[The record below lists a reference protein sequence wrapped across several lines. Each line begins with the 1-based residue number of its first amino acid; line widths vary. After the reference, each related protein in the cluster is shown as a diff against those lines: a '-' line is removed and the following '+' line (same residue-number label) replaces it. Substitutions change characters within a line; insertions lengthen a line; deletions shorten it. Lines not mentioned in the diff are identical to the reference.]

1 MAGINKPGSPAQIA
15 NKILG
20 AILLAMLC
28 AFLVWLTTRS
38 MTIVM
43 RNGGL
48 SVDGVMALMNK
59 FGPAVAKR
67 PFAIDWSFT
76 EVKICAALSVGI
88 PIAYTITYLSKGM
101 KFKNEDTQEA
111 HGNARFATKAEAS
124 ELLDKKNFF
133 NNFYYG
139 EDCGM
144 VVTPH
149 DKKTKE
155 AATGLNNNCITLG
168 ISGLGKTYNLVMYDL
183 MQSVGTAL
191 DPEPYGVR
199 NIPAHLKVSPAA
211 KLVAFVPKA
220 AGILMGKEEKSA
232 PVEAEAEVWD
242 ADTEASAEEAEVVEP
257 GDFMDDVLLD
267 GSPVADVVEE
277 VQGEVVEKV
286 GEGQGQPREEKGT
299 AEQEEGEQPGEETGR
314 VKGDGTLARRISAV
328 KAAYGQDVG
337 KIRKEHKVAIG
348 GGFDVV
354 NTDPKGDNVRDVGW
368 MYEAAGFDIKV
379 VNTINFRDGLKVNPL
394 AYIKTQFVDLVPADQ
409 VEVKLASQVV
419 DANGVVE
426 EIEIKEPLTKNYS
439 ASRRRK
445 KHSIE
450 GYLNLRTDTYSL
462 ADVPETDLSVEELD
476 EKIQDPTLSKEER
489 DIAIRQR
496 SVVWMKTSMGSYMD
510 GGGEDGNRLVEG
522 RGCAKVA
529 SAVTNYEYRHT
540 TGEII
545 VNYTWHPTG
554 APQVAKVLVDIPECL
569 VIDNIAFTEGNA
581 AYPQDE
587 QGNAAPGPVVW
598 DLSDVSHAVLDG
610 EVVAEKL
617 VISVH
622 IKPFRVADGVQLTK
636 TVDCLVANLK
646 GTSAGENS
654 SEDPFWEDT
663 KRLCFMSLIAMLFER
678 YEDEKYHTIPEM
690 MKLLNM
696 CMADGGDP
704 AATSPMDV
712 LMEQWER
719 AEIYQ
724 STDPKATQGVRGM
737 QRGGQ
742 WVATNNDKHDRNHS
756 MALHCYHAFKS
767 GAPETV
773 QSVIISCHAALSNL
787 VSADAKEFLSKDELH
802 LDTLGDPGQKQVIF
816 LVTKD
821 TDSPFDFITALITYL
836 AIDLTQDKAYDKYG
850 GKLPRHVRFILDEV
864 ANIGKI
870 PILIRALAVVRSRN
884 ISISM
889 FLQSKA
895 QLAAVYGEKQ
905 ADIVFD
911 NCSTL
916 IYLGAQSESTVEEMS
931 KMLGEET
938 VFSRTFQRNFGK
950 EGALGGSNESLNS
963 TGRRLRSGSDL
974 RRLCKGTEIVFIF
987 NHLPVLTKKNATYK
1001 HPLYSWIHP
1010 GKRSWLQPLSH
1021 ADKRFDYL
1029 DYLRRHGMR

>member
-1 MAGINKPGSPAQIA
+1 
-15 NKILG
+15 
-20 AILLAMLC
+20 
-28 AFLVWLTTRS
+28 
-38 MTIVM
+38 MTIIM

-48 SVDGVMALMNK
+48 NAEGITALATK
-59 FGPAVAKR
+59 FSTAVAKK
-67 PFAIDWSFT
+67 PFFIDWSFI
-76 EVKICAALSVGI
+76 EVKACAVLSVGI
-88 PIAYTITYLSKGM
+88 PLAYTITYLSKGM
-101 KFKNEDTQEA
+101 KLKNEDTMEA

-139 EDCGM
+139 EDVGM

-191 DPEPYGVR
+191 EPEPYGIK
-199 NIPAHLKVSPAA
+199 NIPAHFKVSPFV
-211 KLVAFVPKA
+211 KLVTFVPKA
-220 AGILMGKEEKSA
+220 AGILIGKEEKEAAVEVEAEVVDA
-232 PVEAEAEVWD
+232 PVEAAAELP
-242 ADTEASAEEAEVVEP
+242 EVVE
-257 GDFMDDVLLD
+257 DTLLD
-267 GSPVADVVEE
+267 GTPVSGAEEEERPEEEKTGGAKTEEKERLRREKRKAEEPESNTEELVEE
-277 VQGEVVEKV
+277 QPEK
-286 GEGQGQPREEKGT
+286 
-299 AEQEEGEQPGEETGR
+299 EQ
-314 VKGDGTLARRISAV
+314 GTLSRRLAAV
-328 KAAYGQDVG
+328 KEAYGADVG
-337 KIRKEHKVAIG
+337 KIREVHKVAIG

-394 AYIKTQFVDLVPADQ
+394 AYIKTQYVDLVPAEQ
-409 VEVKLASQVV
+409 VEVKLTSRVV
-419 DANGVVE
+419 SKDAEVE
-426 EIEIKEPLTKNYS
+426 EIEFKEALSKSFAASSNRNLHSLNGCLT
-439 ASRRRK
+439 
-445 KHSIE
+445 
-450 GYLNLRTDTYSL
+450 LNTDCYSL
-462 ADVPETDLSVEELD
+462 SQVPETNLTLEELD
-476 EKIQDPTLSKEER
+476 EKIQDPTLTKEER
-489 DIAIRQR
+489 DIAMRQR
-496 SVVWMKTSMGSYMD
+496 SIAWMKTSMGSYMD
-510 GGGEDGNRLVEG
+510 GANDGKHLVEG
-522 RGCAKVA
+522 QGCKKVA
-529 SAVTNYEYRHT
+529 SAMTDFEYRHT
-540 TGEII
+540 TGEIV
-545 VNYTWHPTG
+545 VNYTWHPDG
-554 APQVAKVLVDIPECL
+554 KPQEAKVIVDIPECL
-569 VIDNIAFTEGNA
+569 VIDHIAFSEGNA
-581 AYPQDE
+581 PYPSDGM
-587 QGNAAPGPVVW
+587 GNAVPGPVVW
-598 DLSDVSHAVLDG
+598 DLSDVEHLVDDG
-610 EVVAEKL
+610 KVCAEKL
-617 VISVH
+617 VIKVH
-622 IKPFRVADGVQLTK
+622 IKPFRVADGVGLTK
-636 TVDCLVANLK
+636 IVDCLVANLG
-646 GTSAGENS
+646 GTSAGENNN
-654 SEDPFWEDT
+654 EDPFWEDT
-663 KRLCFMSLIAMLFER
+663 KRLCFMSLIALLFER
-678 YEDEKYHTIPEM
+678 YDDPKYHTIPEM

-696 CMADGGDP
+696 CMNDNGDP
-704 AATSPMDV
+704 AAVSPLDV
-712 LMEQWER
+712 LMDQWER

-724 STDPKATQGVRGM
+724 ATDPKATENLRGL
-737 QRGGQ
+737 QRGGE
-742 WVATNNDKHDRNHS
+742 WVATNNDKHDRNNS

-787 VSADAKEFLSKDELH
+787 VSAEAKEFLSKDELH
-802 LDTLGDPGQKQVIF
+802 LDTLGDPDQKQVIF

-836 AIDLTQDKAYDKYG
+836 AIDLTQDKAYEKYG

-905 ADIVFD
+905 TDIVFD

-916 IYLGAQSESTVEEMS
+916 IYLGAQSDSTVEEMS

-938 VFSRTFQRNFGK
+938 VWSRTFQRNFGK
-950 EGALGGSNESLNS
+950 EGALGGSNESINS
-963 TGRRLRSGSDL
+963 TARRLRSGSEL

-987 NHLPVLTKKNATYK
+987 NHLPVLTKKNQTYK

-1021 ADKRFDYL
+1021 YDKRFDYM
-1029 DYLRRHGMR
+1029 DYLRRNGLR